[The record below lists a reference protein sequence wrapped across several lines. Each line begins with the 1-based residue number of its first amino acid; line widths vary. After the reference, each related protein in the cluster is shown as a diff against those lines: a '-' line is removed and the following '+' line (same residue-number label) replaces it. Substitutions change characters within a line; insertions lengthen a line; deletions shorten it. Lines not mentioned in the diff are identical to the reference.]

1 MNEEQATL
9 YHRYLK
15 GRPEC
20 GDYCDRCGDCLY
32 CGGEMCIDG
41 GDHSWVID
49 VSELT
54 DDEKA
59 AIEQDVK
66 RELIDSNS

>member
-1 MNEEQATL
+1 
-9 YHRYLK
+9 
-15 GRPEC
+15 
-20 GDYCDRCGDCLY
+20 
-32 CGGEMCIDG
+32 MCIDG